1 MFLEITDRLKT
12 AAKSL
17 VVNKS
22 RQPYWIEIT
31 TKQPDCIYYFGPFD
45 SSGEAKGLQ
54 SGYID
59 DLIAE
64 KALGISVKI
73 KRCLPSRLTIPG
85 EELLAE

>member
-17 VVNKS
+17 IVNKS

-45 SSGEAKGLQ
+45 SSGEAKGSQ
-54 SGYID
+54 GGYID

-64 KALGISVKI
+64 KAIGISVKI
-73 KRCLPSRLTIPG
+73 KRCLPSQLTIPG